1 MFHRMSRSARRRASS
16 RVRVDRSQV
25 NGIALSVHQAV
36 GLRRRDVASRFSR
49 MSKPAFDY
57 RSLSIA
63 ERLQLVED
71 VWDSIATEQPD
82 AAALPLTAAERAELD
97 RRLDAHANDPAAAVP
112 WTEVRAALR
121 RPPKRRA
128 RPKRA
133 KKPKRGG

>member
-1 MFHRMSRSARRRASS
+1 
-16 RVRVDRSQV
+16 
-25 NGIALSVHQAV
+25 
-36 GLRRRDVASRFSR
+36 

-82 AAALPLTAAERAELD
+82 TAALPLTAAERAELD
-97 RRLDAHANDPAAAVP
+97 RRRDAHANDPAAAVP

>member
-1 MFHRMSRSARRRASS
+1 
-16 RVRVDRSQV
+16 
-25 NGIALSVHQAV
+25 
-36 GLRRRDVASRFSR
+36 

-57 RSLSIA
+57 RALSIA

-82 AAALPLTAAERAELD
+82 AAALPLTATERAELD
-97 RRLDAHANDPAAAVP
+97 RRLDAHAKDPDAAVP
-112 WTEVRAALR
+112 WRAVRAPLA

-133 KKPKRGG
+133 KKPKRGE

>member
-1 MFHRMSRSARRRASS
+1 
-16 RVRVDRSQV
+16 
-25 NGIALSVHQAV
+25 
-36 GLRRRDVASRFSR
+36 

-57 RSLSIA
+57 RALSIA

-82 AAALPLTAAERAELD
+82 ATALPLTGAERAELE
-97 RRLDAHANDPAAAVP
+97 RRRDAHENDPAAAVP
-112 WTEVRAALR
+112 WTQVRTALR

-128 RPKRA
+128 RLKRA

>member
-1 MFHRMSRSARRRASS
+1 
-16 RVRVDRSQV
+16 
-25 NGIALSVHQAV
+25 
-36 GLRRRDVASRFSR
+36 

-82 AAALPLTAAERAELD
+82 ATALPLAAAERAELD

-121 RPPKRRA
+121 RPPKRPA

>member
-1 MFHRMSRSARRRASS
+1 
-16 RVRVDRSQV
+16 
-25 NGIALSVHQAV
+25 
-36 GLRRRDVASRFSR
+36 

-57 RSLSIA
+57 RALSIA

-82 AAALPLTAAERAELD
+82 TAALPLTAAERAELD
-97 RRLDAHANDPAAAVP
+97 RRLDAHAKDSGAAVP
-112 WTEVRAALR
+112 WSEVRTALT

-128 RPKRA
+128 RAKRA